1 MTASHEY
8 FEDYEIGDRFTTSGR
23 TIEVADILTFA
34 GLTGDHYPLHV
45 DEEYARKTQFNGR
58 IAHGP
63 LTFSMAVGLVAL
75 SGTYGTSVEALLGC
89 DDLRALRPVRPG
101 DTVHVNVE
109 IIDAQA
115 SSKPEFGKISLA
127 YNVVNQRGESVMTFT
142 WKVLVRRNA
151 KSEES

>member
-8 FEDYEIGDRFTTSGR
+8 FEDYEIGDRFTTTGR
-23 TIEVADILTFA
+23 TVEVADILTFA

-45 DEEYARKTQFNGR
+45 DEEYARTTQFNGR
-58 IAHGP
+58 IAHGL

-101 DTVHVNVE
+101 DTVRVNVE
-109 IIDAQA
+109 IIGAQA

-127 YNVVNQRGESVMTFT
+127 YDVVNQREETVMTFM
-142 WKVLVRRNA
+142 WKVLVRRQT
-151 KSEES
+151 KSGDS